1 MKICTPKSLL
11 SKCQKAEEIGCQSL
25 LAQFFMSA
33 IDFYLSVIGNC
44 LVLLGYLFG
53 KIYAEDTPSFFG
65 NILILFGHFLAL
77 ISDVCTFVAD
87 LLYIKHYRRDF
98 SVNRFFVIANL
109 LSVIGEYQELK
120 SAIRSNQTV

>member
-11 SKCQKAEEIGCQSL
+11 LKCQKAEEIGCRSL
-25 LAQFFMSA
+25 LAKFFMSA

-44 LVLLGYLFG
+44 LVLLGYMLG
-53 KIYAEDTPSFFG
+53 KIYAEDSPCFLG

-77 ISDVCTFVAD
+77 VSDVCTFVAD

-98 SVNRFFVIANL
+98 SVNRFFVVANL

-120 SAIRSNQTV
+120 TAIRNQ